1 MLSTRQIIRKIIMA
15 DITQNTNDIPELQSP
30 FEQLREVDG
39 DGREWWNSRK
49 LARVMGYGKY
59 WNFERVIAKAQAWSS
74 RKGYHL
80 GEHFVEITEM
90 AELGS
95 GAVREVTS
103 IRLSRAACLAVVMNA
118 DQKKEMVKVA
128 RQYFSSTMTPD
139 VAVRSMESS
148 VLMYKGGRGKVQV
161 LVIFDTN
168 TFWLSQQRMAE
179 LFGVTVPT
187 INYHLDQINQSGE
200 IHLSDAIRKIR
211 IPSDKW
217 SGEVMMY
224 NLDVVIAVGYRV
236 NSYEATQFRIW
247 ATSVLKE
254 YLTKGFVL
262 DDERLKGKNVF
273 GADYFDDL
281 IDRIREIRISER
293 RYYQKITDIYSEC
306 SSDYDRD
313 SEETRLF
320 FKMVQNMMHLAVTH
334 HTAAEII
341 FNRADAE
348 QPHMGLTTWK
358 KAPNGRVQKSDTIVA
373 KNYLSD
379 TELNQLNA
387 ITTSFLDLAE
397 TRAQRHIITTMEDW
411 RKRLDQFLTAM
422 DYEANPSTGTVSQ
435 DEARAKAYGE
445 YEKYKL
451 IQDRSYISDFDRFNN
466 DDDDMP
472 LLPFDLNPKE
482 N

>member
-1 MLSTRQIIRKIIMA
+1 MLSTRQKIRKIIMA

-30 FEQLREVDG
+30 FEQLREVDA

-49 LARVMGYGKY
+49 LVRVMGYGKY
-59 WNFERVIAKAQAWSS
+59 WNFERVIAKAQAWAS

-236 NSYEATQFRIW
+236 KSYEATQFVPGTW
-247 ATSVLKE
+247 EFAHEK
-254 YLTKGFVL
+254 FV
-262 DDERLKGKNVF
+262 
-273 GADYFDDL
+273 
-281 IDRIREIRISER
+281 S
-293 RYYQKITDIYSEC
+293 
-306 SSDYDRD
+306 
-313 SEETRLF
+313 
-320 FKMVQNMMHLAVTH
+320 
-334 HTAAEII
+334 
-341 FNRADAE
+341 
-348 QPHMGLTTWK
+348 
-358 KAPNGRVQKSDTIVA
+358 
-373 KNYLSD
+373 
-379 TELNQLNA
+379 LN
-387 ITTSFLDLAE
+387 FC
-397 TRAQRHIITTMEDW
+397 
-411 RKRLDQFLTAM
+411 
-422 DYEANPSTGTVSQ
+422 
-435 DEARAKAYGE
+435 
-445 YEKYKL
+445 
-451 IQDRSYISDFDRFNN
+451 
-466 DDDDMP
+466 
-472 LLPFDLNPKE
+472 
-482 N
+482 

>member
-1 MLSTRQIIRKIIMA
+1 MA
-15 DITQNTNDIPELQSP
+15 EITQNTNSISELQSP
-30 FEQLREVDG
+30 LEQLREVDG
-39 DGREWWNSRK
+39 DGREWWNSRR

-59 WNFERVIAKAQAWSS
+59 WNFERVIAKAQAWAS

-95 GAVREVTS
+95 GAVREVMS
-103 IRLSRAACLAVVMNA
+103 IRLSRVACMAVVMNA

-128 RQYFSSTMTPD
+128 RLYFSSTMTPD

-161 LVIFDTN
+161 QVIFDTN

-187 INYHLDQINQSGE
+187 INYHLEQINQSGE

-247 ATSVLKE
+247 ATGVLKE

-262 DDERLKGKNVF
+262 DDERLKGKDVF

-281 IDRIREIRISER
+281 LDRIREIRLSER

-320 FKMVQNMMHLAVTH
+320 FKMVQNMMHHAVTKQ
-334 HTAAEII
+334 TAAEII
-341 FNRADAE
+341 YDRADAE
-348 QPHMGLTTWK
+348 RPHMGLTTWK
-358 KAPNGRVQKSDTIVA
+358 NAPDGRVVKSDVTVA
-373 KNYLSD
+373 KNYLSEKEVD
-379 TELNQLNA
+379 SLNRLSNAFIDIAEQRAEDHILMTMADWSGLLRKYMDLNNRPMLPDAGRVTHEQAVEKALTEYDK
-387 ITTSFLDLAE
+387 F
-397 TRAQRHIITTMEDW
+397 R
-411 RKRLDQFLTAM
+411 
-422 DYEANPSTGTVSQ
+422 V
-435 DEARAKAYGE
+435 
-445 YEKYKL
+445 
-451 IQDRSYISDFDRFNN
+451 IQDREIMSDFDRQIE
-466 DDDDMP
+466 
-472 LLPFDLNPKE
+472 LLFGDKK
-482 N
+482 